1 MRQRGLLRKQ
11 KADLRRAEVRV
22 WLGTTCSKIQNV
34 ITCSCVKNKESVDIY
49 GAILYVLCV
58 LMAALDSLEEQLVPM

>member
-1 MRQRGLLRKQ
+1 MKQ
-11 KADLRRAEVRV
+11 KADLRRAKVRV
-22 WLGTTCSKIQNV
+22 WLGTICSKIPNV

-58 LMAALDSLEEQLVPM
+58 LMIALDCLKELLVPI